1 MRIGRML
8 CIGKLNTL
16 MADHLLHT
24 PPSKNLKL
32 RAHQHHPQTK
42 ALLKIRRLVRA
53 FVSKHVGR
61 AAVALGG
68 ATAMLLGL
76 VSKKAAAGVI
86 ELRRKMK
93 PKRRQGSKDNKDD
106 PPSICGGCVEMHLN
120 LLPPAWLSSSPWP
133 EPEMTPT
140 MELLEA
146 GLYYSYYDP
155 SWNTVIPAE
164 LQLPPIVRYLEWPD
178 EERQMEEDDD
188 DGGEEDGGGCNEI
201 DSLAE
206 RFIAR
211 CHERFML
218 EKQES
223 YRRYQEMLAR
233 SL

>member
-1 MRIGRML
+1 MRIGGML
-8 CIGKLNTL
+8 CIAKLNTL
-16 MADHLLHT
+16 MADHLLHS
-24 PPSKNLKL
+24 PPSTELKL
-32 RAHQHHPQTK
+32 RAHQHHHPQTK

-53 FVSKHVGR
+53 FISKHIGR
-61 AAVALGG
+61 AALAMGG

-76 VSKKAAAGVI
+76 LSKKAAGGVI

-93 PKRRQGSKDNKDD
+93 PKRRQGRDNKDD
-106 PPSICGGCVEMHLN
+106 PPSICVEMHLN
-120 LLPPAWLSSSPWP
+120 LLPPTWLSSSPWP
-133 EPEMTPT
+133 ELETT
-140 MELLEA
+140 AAMEPLEA
-146 GLYYSYYDP
+146 GLYCSYYDP

-164 LQLPPIVRYLEWPD
+164 LQLPPIAGYLEWPD
-178 EERQMEEDDD
+178 EDRHMEEEDDD
-188 DGGEEDGGGCNEI
+188 GDGEDGGGCNEI

>member
-1 MRIGRML
+1 ML
-8 CIGKLNTL
+8 CMGKLNTL

-24 PPSKNLKL
+24 SPSNNVKL
-32 RAHQHHPQTK
+32 RAQRHHPPTK
-42 ALLKIRRLVRA
+42 AALLKIRRLVRA
-53 FVSKHVGR
+53 FVSKHLGR

-76 VSKKAAAGVI
+76 LSKKAAGGG
-86 ELRRKMK
+86 ELSRKL
-93 PKRRQGSKDNKDD
+93 RQKQRGRDNKD
-106 PPSICGGCVEMHLN
+106 PPCICGGCVEMRLN
-120 LLPPAWLSSSPWP
+120 LLPPTW
-133 EPEMTPT
+133 PEMTT
-140 MELLEA
+140 VMEPLEA
-146 GLYYSYYDP
+146 GSYCSYYDP

-164 LQLPPIVRYLEWPD
+164 LQLPPIARYLEWPD
-178 EERQMEEDDD
+178 QERQMEEEDDE
-188 DGGEEDGGGCNEI
+188 EEDSGGCNEI